1 MLQMTLTALLCSF
14 LTATVQPTLADEK
27 PEKPQPAA
35 EAEAAE
41 RARDE
46 EASEKKRRMVEERAQ
61 DQRREQARREEEL
74 GRMKQEL
81 VALREKSQHPE
92 TPEAARGELK
102 REIQQLEM
110 RLKQAAAEQAP
121 VKKGQP
127 KPGAKPELPP
137 ELREHAERLELAA
150 RRIKH
155 VRIAAENL
163 MAAQMP
169 DMAHELLQRAE
180 GMEREVAVGKEE
192 LMHRM
197 HGEQGGPKKGQ
208 PEEAEAL
215 RNENRQ
221 LQNELRELRG
231 LVEKL
236 KAEGG
241 R

>member
-27 PEKPQPAA
+27 PQPAA
-35 EAEAAE
+35 EGKAAE

-81 VALREKSQHPE
+81 VALREKAQHPE

-180 GMEREVAVGKEE
+180 GM
-192 LMHRM
+192 
-197 HGEQGGPKKGQ
+197 
-208 PEEAEAL
+208 
-215 RNENRQ
+215 
-221 LQNELRELRG
+221 
-231 LVEKL
+231 
-236 KAEGG
+236 
-241 R
+241 